1 MGSQLRFD
9 PSFFGLALRASA
21 EADALLFSAHEGL
34 SGITRPARAGLRLT
48 SPAKAS
54 GGRSSM
60 HKERIPLHKES
71 GFLCRER
78 KGWQRPGYVKNTSG
92 PGRVRKGMKEAR
104 ASRRSNGV
112 RVARGEN
119 TPQHI
124 IACQGAVVKG
134 NIPRGVSGGGRGS
147 GGESDASTAAT
158 AAGYAWGNERK

>member
-54 GGRSSM
+54 GGEKREDLGRQKGWFLM

-71 GFLCRER
+71 GFLCR
-78 KGWQRPGYVKNTSG
+78 KK
-92 PGRVRKGMKEAR
+92 K
-104 ASRRSNGV
+104 
-112 RVARGEN
+112 
-119 TPQHI
+119 
-124 IACQGAVVKG
+124 
-134 NIPRGVSGGGRGS
+134 GGRGRDMS
-147 GGESDASTAAT
+147 KIRQDPDAS
-158 AAGYAWGNERK
+158 GRG